1 MASRSS
7 VIGSI
12 LTRLWI
18 SLSRSKTPLTSDQW
32 ESARGSALNLLPRIE
47 VDQEFDDGEA
57 EGLEATIHWLT
68 AVCFLE
74 EINPRELRLEPLLA
88 ERLIQETQQ
97 LEDLEPLVASTVCL
111 KMGRGNYGINTELE
125 D

>member
-1 MASRSS
+1 MASRRS
-7 VIGSI
+7 VIRSI
-12 LTRLWI
+12 LTRLRI

-32 ESARGSALNLLPRIE
+32 ESARGTALNLPPRIE
-47 VDQEFDDGEA
+47 LGQEFEDREA
-57 EGLEATIHWLT
+57 ERLEATIHWLT

-74 EINPRELRLEPLLA
+74 GINPRELRLEPLLA
-88 ERLIQETQQ
+88 ERLIQESKQ

-111 KMGRGNYGINTELE
+111 QMGRGNDGFNTKLE